1 MSKCCR
7 TFHYQKKFRLIL
19 IYWILE
25 LVCRIFMYICWDFF
39 QLTDDDAN
47 DEYIYLMISV
57 LSDFFSL
64 VEYIP
69 YLKKKLECIFP
80 KNIEIQE
87 EKEVKLKESQDK
99 EEEKNKIDNN
109 NTQKIE
115 YDNKYNKYIWIL
127 YLIPIG
133 DLLSKSIFFTSY
145 KIVDLKDE
153 VLIQKLAR
161 DGVIIIDTI
170 FRTIFCY
177 IFNNQKT
184 YSESHKKCSLIFMII
199 FLSILVVLDI
209 FHLNLGGNYQ
219 LNNLLFFLLCLSV
232 RSITYFIIF

>member
-1 MSKCCR
+1 MSKSSWIS
-7 TFHYQKKFRLIL
+7 FQFDNKFYLIL

-25 LVCRIFMYICWDFF
+25 LVYRIVMYICWDFF

-99 EEEKNKIDNN
+99 EEEKNKI
-109 NTQKIE
+109 
-115 YDNKYNKYIWIL
+115 Y
-127 YLIPIG
+127 
-133 DLLSKSIFFTSY
+133 
-145 KIVDLKDE
+145 
-153 VLIQKLAR
+153 
-161 DGVIIIDTI
+161 
-170 FRTIFCY
+170 
-177 IFNNQKT
+177 
-184 YSESHKKCSLIFMII
+184 
-199 FLSILVVLDI
+199 
-209 FHLNLGGNYQ
+209 
-219 LNNLLFFLLCLSV
+219 LFFLIKKL
-232 RSITYFIIF
+232 FI